1 MATGAVARIGKR
13 TGETPVPPGA
23 EGKSTG
29 KMPVPP
35 EQGNEDLER
44 ELAEFAAGRPY
55 DEARVIE
62 RTQAGFT
69 QGVHGFYLAGLGLNL
84 IHKHENV
91 QTFAQIIEQHFPGI
105 SLRTAYGYMRF
116 AKAASALPNF
126 KQFALASGGYSKALT
141 MLEVCSGEEVQEFET
156 TGDVL
161 GYTAE
166 DLRLMSARQMRQA
179 LLRAREKE
187 KASVRRETAKAAG
200 EIAELR
206 DQVRDLAA
214 QVPGETPVDAAM
226 ALIRRAEEKVLD
238 GLRMLGNVERRT
250 IATSQVV
257 RDAIY
262 GLSGLAYRVL
272 ENLSTEISELAA
284 AAEEDQDA

>member
-1 MATGAVARIGKR
+1 
-13 TGETPVPPGA
+13 
-23 EGKSTG
+23 
-29 KMPVPP
+29 MPVPP

-84 IHKHENV
+84 IHRHESV
-91 QTFAQIIEQHFPGI
+91 QTFGQILEEHFPGI
-105 SLRTAYGYMRF
+105 SRAGAYAYMKF
-116 AKAASALPNF
+116 ARAASALPNF

-141 MLEVCSGEEVQEFET
+141 MLEVCSGEEVQEFEAS
-156 TGDVL
+156 GEVL
-161 GYTAE
+161 GYTA
-166 DLRLMSARQMRQA
+166 DNLRLMSARQMRQA

-226 ALIRRAEEKVLD
+226 ALIKRAEEKVLD
-238 GLRMLGNVERRT
+238 GFRLLAKVERQTLVDSPVARDAMFSCIDMGLRVLQNLEADTSLT
-250 IATSQVV
+250 IA
-257 RDAIY
+257 
-262 GLSGLAYRVL
+262 
-272 ENLSTEISELAA
+272 EAA
-284 AAEEDQDA
+284 AREEQGAP